1 MPNTE
6 EVNNK
11 QRGECLRKINGM
23 PLPVGKYKVGDVD
36 CEVKVSDHE
45 TYVVVYSTVAG
56 SDTPIPGS
64 QANIPKEIVK

>member
-1 MPNTE
+1 MKEINKEANASKRINVMP
-6 EVNNK
+6 
-11 QRGECLRKINGM
+11 M
-23 PLPVGKYKVGDVD
+23 SVGKYKVGGVD
-36 CEVKVSDHE
+36 CEVKVSDHG